1 MFTLLTIAAAL
12 AAPGDHLPV
21 GSAMLSP
28 RLGLGVDVSNNA
40 LRSETPGDG
49 AGAANLHLA
58 LGAALKHDYRDLAWN
73 LGGTYDLRKYVTTN
87 DARLDRFDD
96 FTLQGTADVLRLR
109 VVGLRAEQQLA
120 NRFTPVDTESP
131 GRPYT
136 TQFLSRSRA
145 GIVVRPGSALE
156 VTVSG
161 VINVDDYNTAS
172 SPVAGSRDYN
182 RRYTYGPALD
192 LQWSFLPRTM
202 AVLQASSST
211 ASWSAPAIFVDGVE
225 PIGFADSDSLR
236 ALGGVRGRVTE
247 RLTIDA
253 LAGYAD
259 ATFDESTTTVG
270 GDGVGVDV
278 AGAQKIAVKLAGNY
292 QLGPRDG
299 VTLGYERD
307 FRPSYFTNFV
317 NFDRVSLIARRQ
329 FTPAVQGGL
338 DTSVASE
345 RFRGQQTRDD
355 VVLTAEGTASFAM
368 NKWAVLRV
376 TPGWTYRA
384 SSDANVSY
392 NEFRGSVSLE
402 ADY

>member
-1 MFTLLTIAAAL
+1 MFVLTAITAAL

-21 GSAMLSP
+21 GTAMLSP

-40 LRSETPGDG
+40 LRSETPGEG
-49 AGAANLHLA
+49 AGAANLHLSV
-58 LGAALKHDYRDLAWN
+58 GAALKHDYRDLMWN

-87 DARLDRFDD
+87 DARLDRFDE
-96 FTLQGTADVLRLR
+96 FTLQGTADALRLR
-109 VVGLRAEQQLA
+109 VVGFRVEEQLA

-136 TQFLSRSRA
+136 TQFLSRTR
-145 GIVVRPGSALE
+145 GGVVVRPGSALE
-156 VTVSG
+156 IAFSG
-161 VINVDDYNTAS
+161 VLSVDDYNTAS
-172 SPVAGSRDYN
+172 SPVVDSRDYN

-202 AVLQASSST
+202 AVVQASSST
-211 ASWSAPAIFVDGVE
+211 ATWTAPALFVEGVE
-225 PIGFADSDSLR
+225 PIGFADSTSLR
-236 ALGGVRGRVTE
+236 ALGGVRGRITE
-247 RLTIDA
+247 RLTLDA

-259 ATFDESTTTVG
+259 ATFDETTTTVG
-270 GDGVGVDV
+270 GEGVGVDV
-278 AGAQKIAVKLAGNY
+278 SGAQKVVGKVAGNY

-299 VTLGYERD
+299 VSLGYERD

-317 NFDRVSLIARRQ
+317 NFDRVSLVGHRQ
-329 FTPAVQGGL
+329 FTPSVQGGV
-338 DTSVASE
+338 DASVASE

-355 VVLTAEGTASFAM
+355 VVLSAEATASFAM

-384 SSDANVSY
+384 SSDPNVSY
-392 NEFRGSVSLE
+392 NELRGSVAFE

>member
-1 MFTLLTIAAAL
+1 MLALLTITAAL

-21 GSAMLSP
+21 GTAMLSP
-28 RLGLGVDVSNNA
+28 RLGLGVDMSSNA
-40 LRSETPGDG
+40 LRAETPGED

-58 LGAALKHDYRDLAWN
+58 LGAALKHDYKDLAWN

-87 DARLDRFDD
+87 DSRLDRFDD
-96 FTLQGTADVLRLR
+96 FTVQASAEALRLR
-109 VVGLRAEQQLA
+109 VVGLRGEQQLA

-136 TQFLSRSRA
+136 TQFMSRTRA

-156 VTVSG
+156 ITASG
-161 VINVDDYNTAS
+161 LLSVDDYNTAS

-202 AVLQASSST
+202 AIVQASSST
-211 ASWSAPAIFVDGVE
+211 ASWSAPALFVEGVE
-225 PIGFADSDSLR
+225 PIGFADSASLR
-236 ALGGVRGRVTE
+236 ALGGLRGRITE
-247 RLTIDA
+247 RLTVDA

-259 ATFDESTTTVG
+259 ATFDETTTTVG

-278 AGAQKIAVKLAGNY
+278 SGTQKIAAKVAGNY

-299 VTLGYERD
+299 VTFGYERD

-317 NFDRVSLIARRQ
+317 NFDRLSLVANRQ
-329 FTPAVQGGL
+329 FAPSVRGGL
-338 DTSVASE
+338 DLTASSE

-355 VVLTAEGTASFAM
+355 VVMSAEGTASFSM
-368 NKWAVLRV
+368 NKWAVVRV
-376 TPGWTYRA
+376 TPGWTYRV
-384 SSDANVSY
+384 SSDPNVSY
-392 NEFRGSVSLE
+392 SELRGSVSLE